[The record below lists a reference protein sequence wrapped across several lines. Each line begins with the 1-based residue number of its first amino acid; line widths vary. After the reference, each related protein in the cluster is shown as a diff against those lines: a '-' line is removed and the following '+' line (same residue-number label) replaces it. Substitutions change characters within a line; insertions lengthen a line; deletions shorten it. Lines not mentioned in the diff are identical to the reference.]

1 MLGKCFHCERKA
13 NLELKALRCRL
24 VGTDFGSAWS
34 SWTQRSLQSHGHD
47 WASNTKLGN
56 SRAKKWRCPFGH
68 SARNAQEPKDTSVM
82 CAVCA
87 CGKPSCP
94 SFRKRHTENAASA
107 STLQWKLRALL
118 WPSQGWISHVTHSCS
133 SCVSTACSG
142 WVTAILRS
150 AFLLPCMCLTGLYL
164 LVLDSFKKTEAC
176 LVPPCSP
183 MPNPTSFSSA
193 GMSAATGRAARGQRV
208 HRETQQVGPSC
219 YGWLEWR
226 RRQPRARLWDLFGC
240 IQCVSEGKKGEKCA
254 HLLSLPPLP
263 PLFFTFTLC

>member
-56 SRAKKWRCPFGH
+56 LRAKKWRCPFGH

-82 CAVCA
+82 CAVGV

-94 SFRKRHTENAASA
+94 GFRKRHTENAASA

-118 WPSQGWISHVTHSCS
+118 WPSRAGFLTWNIPAPPVSAQPAQGGSLPFCDLLFSFLACVWLVCTSWYSIPLKKQKPVWSHPVPLCQIPHHSA
-133 SCVSTACSG
+133 VLG
-142 WVTAILRS
+142 WVLQLAEQLGGS
-150 AFLLPCMCLTGLYL
+150 VF
-164 LVLDSFKKTEAC
+164 
-176 LVPPCSP
+176 
-183 MPNPTSFSSA
+183 
-193 GMSAATGRAARGQRV
+193 TGR
-208 HRETQQVGPSC
+208 PSK
-219 YGWLEWR
+219 WD
-226 RRQPRARLWDLFGC
+226 RAVMAGLNGEGDRPGLGFG
-240 IQCVSEGKKGEKCA
+240 I
-254 HLLSLPPLP
+254 SLVVYSV
-263 PLFFTFTLC
+263 